1 MNLRV
6 LFSSHGWIACFQ
18 NEVSSRDKHTSLIPH
33 WGSQAVI
40 SLANL
45 TGSFLSCYAFTFF
58 FLQTCP
64 YISEMMALHE
74 DKSLVCSQGRLAHN
88 MYRERFQFATSY
100 LVCFGQSPWLCRWTL
115 LSHDRHL
122 LFINPSAIKKTK
134 NKNTNTHF
142 CFTVIVRRITMD
154 LYNDSL
160 FFSPCN
166 FLHFDPSIYLS
177 SNLVL

>member
-1 MNLRV
+1 MDELPASKMRCQAEINIQVWSLIGVPRQ
-6 LFSSHGWIACFQ
+6 SSAWLTWQALSFHATPSLSS
-18 NEVSSRDKHTSLIPH
+18 SSRHALTS
-33 WGSQAVI
+33 
-40 SLANL
+40 
-45 TGSFLSCYAFTFF
+45 
-58 FLQTCP
+58 

-122 LFINPSAIKKTK
+122 LFINPSAIKKKK
-134 NKNTNTHF
+134 NKNTNTHL

>member
-1 MNLRV
+1 MDDLPASKMRCQAEINIQV
-6 LFSSHGWIACFQ
+6 W
-18 NEVSSRDKHTSLIPH
+18 SLIGVPRQSSA
-33 WGSQAVI
+33 WLTWQA
-40 SLANL
+40 L
-45 TGSFLSCYAFTFF
+45 SFHATLTFF

-100 LVCFGQSPWLCRWTL
+100 LVVLGSL
-115 LSHDRHL
+115 LGYADG
-122 LFINPSAIKKTK
+122 LFSVMIGTFSSSTPQQLKKKT
-134 NKNTNTHF
+134 NKNTNTHL
-142 CFTVIVRRITMD
+142 CFNVIVRRLTMD

>member
-1 MNLRV
+1 M
-6 LFSSHGWIACFQ
+6 
-18 NEVSSRDKHTSLIPH
+18 SSRDKHTSLIPH

-100 LVCFGQSPWLCRWTL
+100 LVVLGSL
-115 LSHDRHL
+115 LGYADG
-122 LFINPSAIKKTK
+122 LFSVMIGIFSSSTPQQLKKKT
-134 NKNTNTHF
+134 NKNTNTHL
-142 CFTVIVRRITMD
+142 CFTSVIVRRITMD

-166 FLHFDPSIYLS
+166 FLHSDPSL
-177 SNLVL
+177 NLFIF

>member
-100 LVCFGQSPWLCRWTL
+100 LVVLGSL
-115 LSHDRHL
+115 LGYADG
-122 LFINPSAIKKTK
+122 LFSVMIGIFSSSTPQQLKKK
-134 NKNTNTHF
+134 KKQKH
-142 CFTVIVRRITMD
+142 
-154 LYNDSL
+154 
-160 FFSPCN
+160 
-166 FLHFDPSIYLS
+166 
-177 SNLVL
+177 